1 MGYLYL
7 ADHNGLLM
15 SADGLAICLIPRSS
29 TQRKRVF
36 RFRLSQKDGYVSQ
49 ILLGGLRTHKRVYPK
64 ARIPKSASTEKRI
77 YPKARIPKST
87 T

>member
-36 RFRLSQKDGYVSQ
+36 RFRLSQKIGFVGFV
-49 ILLGGLRTHKRVYPK
+49 LK
-64 ARIPKSASTEKRI
+64 
-77 YPKARIPKST
+77 
-87 T
+87 